1 MVQGRVVK
9 KKIQGASHDIQNME
23 ARINPIKT
31 GVNIRSLT
39 QEKKKKILDDHNVT
53 LYAKW

>member
-31 GVNIRSLT
+31 CVNMRSMKHKK
-39 QEKKKKILDDHNVT
+39 EKKS
-53 LYAKW
+53 